1 MAAKSSFK
9 RARVSISVSLK
20 KKICAYKKSHPKATQ
35 EEIRSLIFKE
45 DSVDIG
51 RTTISD
57 ILRDADKW
65 ASVEDSSS
73 TKHCQGRFAQLEEAL
88 WIWFGNIRSQSLS
101 ISDDML
107 REKAKVFGESLGVI
121 GLTYSSG
128 WLQGF
133 KKRHGIKVRVIH
145 GEAAM

>member
-1 MAAKSSFK
+1 MATKSSSK

-65 ASVEDSSS
+65 ASVEDSS
-73 TKHCQGRFAQLEEAL
+73 
-88 WIWFGNIRSQSLS
+88 
-101 ISDDML
+101 
-107 REKAKVFGESLGVI
+107 
-121 GLTYSSG
+121 LTYYIALSFCLSSM
-128 WLQGF
+128 
-133 KKRHGIKVRVIH
+133 IKVTVCLYLLSDISFIQH
-145 GEAAM
+145 ILLGTNVVG

>member
-1 MAAKSSFK
+1 MATKSSSK

-57 ILRDADKW
+57 ILHDADKW

-73 TKHCQGRFAQLEEAL
+73 TKHYICYPT
-88 WIWFGNIRSQSLS
+88 SHLS
-101 ISDDML
+101 STFCWEQMSSD
-107 REKAKVFGESLGVI
+107 K
-121 GLTYSSG
+121 
-128 WLQGF
+128 
-133 KKRHGIKVRVIH
+133 
-145 GEAAM
+145 

>member
-1 MAAKSSFK
+1 MATKSSSK

-35 EEIRSLIFKE
+35 EEIRSFIFKE

-73 TKHCQGRFAQLEEAL
+73 TKHCQGCLRSYRRLFGFGSAIFALKVCPFQMICCGRKPKCLE
-88 WIWFGNIRSQSLS
+88 NR
-101 ISDDML
+101 
-107 REKAKVFGESLGVI
+107 
-121 GLTYSSG
+121 
-128 WLQGF
+128 
-133 KKRHGIKVRVIH
+133 
-145 GEAAM
+145 